1 MTEAMLAVER
11 LRDEIVEETP
21 LGRLATIEEVVG
33 PRCSSL
39 RRGVL
44 HHGRRARRRR
54 RDGRMTI
61 TYLEAIRAA
70 MADAM
75 REDERVFL
83 IGEDVGHFGGP
94 SASRKDCSRSS
105 ATNA

>member
-1 MTEAMLAVER
+1 MA
-11 LRDEIVEETP
+11 
-21 LGRLATIEEVVG
+21 EV
-33 PRCSSL
+33 
-39 RRGVL
+39 
-44 HHGRRARRRR
+44 
-54 RDGRMTI
+54 

-94 SASRKDCSRSS
+94 FGVSKGLLEE
-105 ATNA
+105 